1 MRFFKGNGMRHCVLW
16 SAAFVAA
23 AGPLDFGL
31 MWAAPVDHSVLP
43 TPQRATREI
52 ADRATGIKWLL
63 VKDNSHPGGPGRL
76 VAVDEAHA
84 ESVQPIARRGEV
96 AVSETLLPPLRP
108 ILRGGDS
115 IVIEEDSP
123 VVHLR
128 LAGVALEPACA
139 GQSLEA
145 RLEAGGRTVRVVA
158 LGPGRARLAA
168 IPGAK
173 P

>member
-1 MRFFKGNGMRHCVLW
+1 MRFFKANGMRHCALW
-16 SAAFVAA
+16 SAALVAA
-23 AGPLDFGL
+23 AGPLDFRL
-31 MWAAPVDHSVLP
+31 MWAAPVEHSVRP
-43 TPQRATREI
+43 TPQRAIRES
-52 ADRATGIKWLL
+52 ADRATGIVWLL
-63 VKDNSHPGGPGRL
+63 VKDNGHPGGPGRL
-76 VAVDEAHA
+76 VAVDAAHA
-84 ESVQPIARRGEV
+84 ESGQPIARSAVG
-96 AVSETLLPPLRP
+96 AVSEPLLPPLRP

-128 LAGVALEPACA
+128 LAGVALKPACA
-139 GQSLEA
+139 GQPLEA
-145 RLEAGGRTVRVVA
+145 RLAAGGKTVHVIA

>member
-16 SAAFVAA
+16 SAAFLVA
-23 AGPLDFGL
+23 AGPLDFEL
-31 MWAAPVDHSVLP
+31 MWAAPAEHSVLP

-52 ADRATGIKWLL
+52 ADRATGIAWLL
-63 VKDNSHPGGPGRL
+63 VKDNGHPGGPGRL

-84 ESVQPIARRGEV
+84 ESRQPNARSGV
-96 AVSETLLPPLRP
+96 GAVSVTLLPPLYP
-108 ILRGGDS
+108 ILRGGDP

-145 RLEAGGRTVRVVA
+145 RLEVGGKAVRVVA